1 MHAQQ
6 MPMAPHPG
14 MPALGALGSFAG
26 PMGIPHASQAAM
38 LKVPQD
44 LHREDMK
51 IPMGGA
57 SVEERLVGFSFCSQ
71 FCPFIRKPIK
81 ATNLCLRFFFICAA
95 QFSLASRTK

>member
-14 MPALGALGSFAG
+14 IPTLGALGSFAS
-26 PMGIPHASQAAM
+26 PMGMPHASQAAM

-57 SVEERLVGFSFCSQ
+57 SVEERLVRINFYEFLLFFHSNCLIFVFFSFV
-71 FCPFIRKPIK
+71 
-81 ATNLCLRFFFICAA
+81 
-95 QFSLASRTK
+95 